1 LAVKGRLIS
10 AARVPDVELLRLD
23 NIRQGFFERAEI
35 EALLQRIPD
44 RDLHDFIRTGQRKG
58 EIAKLTWDM
67 LDRSGSVWVLRLP
80 GAIAKNK
87 TGRSLGLA
95 GETRTIMERRLAR
108 RRLDCPL
115 IFHRTSKGKA
125 GQSIKDLRCAWR
137 NTLEA
142 AQLPKTDSSM
152 TSGDP
157 RFGH

>member
-1 LAVKGRLIS
+1 MKGKLLS

-44 RDLHDFIRTGQRKG
+44 PDLYDFIEWGFRTGQRKG

-80 GAIAKNK
+80 GAIANNK

-125 GQSIKDLRCAWR
+125 GHPRSPVRVAER
-137 NTLEA
+137 PRGGAASRRPTL
-142 AQLPKTDSSM
+142 P
-152 TSGDP
+152 
-157 RFGH
+157 